1 MTKTV
6 KEAKAD
12 IFLRDTDS
20 QSLFNN
26 SGVLAFKY
34 YHEWNDCYNPSTDET
49 VQINGEVYDEA
60 TSSYKPNCPEG
71 FSPVFNG
78 RLSALWDNIVNCFP
92 NEVEAMYVKMRGNG
106 LTYQDM
112 LTKYKDFWKY
122 WCENLYNADAF
133 GYANTNNFT
142 KAYGDKVQVIDYFFG
157 KRQRYLDSKY
167 HCGSSIG
174 NNLRMRLYEV
184 GRGFAIKHYQA
195 IYCTLQWGAGNF
207 DDYRNIKPGTY
218 SYMSFKASSP
228 QDITFDIDDADLIT
242 ELSTYARGSNGNY
255 IIYGLEGL
263 GDFKFDLN
271 MGLLKRLTKFVMNYT
286 VSKPNTRE
294 IGANFDLSNMSML
307 RQVIVRNVKNLKK
320 SIILSS
326 DLLEEIDFTN
336 TPITG
341 VTTPPT
347 DMLTKLV
354 LPNSIKE
361 LNLVGYTNLQARYL
375 QVAGYSNIETLHI
388 EDCPNL
394 DSYEIVKT
402 CYDAGAKL
410 NNVTLTGIDWNIDNV
425 EVLMFLAEKKA
436 TLRGKIT
443 IDNSVNLTAAQVS
456 TLKQAFGNITLK
468 NNSLYISFKQ
478 NVIKAVSITGKKNLP
493 KVGNYEYSIVTIPMI
508 GNNIDNVQ
516 WSISENEFAEID
528 RNTGIVKVNK
538 VGTVSNND
546 KATISVDVT
555 LLDNTV
561 LTAEKE
567 VFLYPHQLS
576 LGDYLFSDG
585 SASDELQANLTVVG
599 ICFYINPKNR
609 NQGLFVATQ
618 DLKAPYNAW
627 GLYGL
632 ESDTNNSITAVELKD
647 NPNIN
652 VYDINLIPNVNSLDV
667 IISDKSIR
675 DESNTDNDGFKEYKD
690 TEWGGC
696 IGFTTITSTM
706 YSNIGL
712 YLSNIGLSVGDTVS
726 KGLVQSLYIMALRD
740 MVLTDSGINLPVPE
754 ASNKESLYD
763 NITKCINDF
772 VVINDNQKK
781 YAQYYFPAASYSNAY
796 EPTIK
801 SEETL
806 VKGLDA
812 GNWYLP
818 SHGEIARL
826 CWFALKG
833 YDEAEWAIFSNAFL
847 QNAFT
852 KLSEYLYSSAELSIS
867 THICSF
873 NTGTGLSSY
882 GSGRNAVNKANSI
895 FKASI
900 RPVVAFEIKY

>member
-1 MTKTV
+1 MAKTV

-26 SGVLAFKY
+26 SGVLSFKY
-34 YHEWNDCYNPSTDET
+34 YHEWNDCYNQVTGET
-49 VQINGEVYDEA
+49 AQIAGEVYDE
-60 TSSYKPNCPEG
+60 TTNSYKPNCPEG

-92 NEVEAMYVKMRGNG
+92 NEVEAMYAKMRGNG

-142 KAYGDKVQVIDYFFG
+142 KAYGDKVQVMDYFYG

-167 HCGSSIG
+167 HCGSSVS
-174 NNLRMRLYEV
+174 NNLRLRLYEV

-195 IYCTLQWGAGNF
+195 IYCTLQWGVGNF
-207 DDYRNIKPGTY
+207 YDNRNIKPGTY
-218 SYMSFKASSP
+218 SYMPFKFSNP
-228 QDITFDIDDADLIT
+228 QDATFDIDDADLIT
-242 ELSTYARGSNGNY
+242 ELSTYAKGSNGNY
-255 IIYGLEGL
+255 TIYGLEGL

-286 VSKPNTRE
+286 ASKPNTRE
-294 IGANFDLSNMSML
+294 TGTSFDLSNMGML

-336 TPITG
+336 TPIIG

-443 IDNSVNLTAAQVS
+443 IDSSVSLTAAQVS
-456 TLKQAFGNITLK
+456 VLKQAFGNITLE

-493 KVGNYEYSIVTIPMI
+493 KVGNYEYGIVTTPVT

-585 SASDELQANLTVVG
+585 SASDELQANLTVVA

-609 NQGLFVATQ
+609 NQGLFVATRS
-618 DLKAPYNAW
+618 LGAPYNAW
-627 GLYGL
+627 GLYGQK
-632 ESDTNNSITAVELKD
+632 SDTANAITAVELKD

-652 VYDINLIPNVNSLDV
+652 VYDINLIPNVNSWQ
-667 IISDKSIR
+667 IGISDANIR
-675 DESNTDNDGFKEYKD
+675 DKSNADNDGFKEYKD

-696 IGFTTITSTM
+696 IGFTTVTSTM

-726 KGLVQSLYIMALRD
+726 KGLVQSLYIIALRD

-754 ASNKESLYD
+754 ASNEESLYD

-772 VVINDNQKK
+772 VAKNNNQKK

-801 SEETL
+801 SKETL
-806 VKGLDA
+806 VKGLNA

-833 YDEAEWAIFSNAFL
+833 YDGAEWAIFSNAFL
-847 QNAFT
+847 QNAFV
-852 KLSEYLYSSAELSIS
+852 KLGGYLYSSAELPIS

-873 NTGTGLSSY
+873 NADTGASSY
-882 GSGRNAVNKANSI
+882 APGKNDVNKANFSI
-895 FKASI
+895 TASI

>member
-1 MTKTV
+1 MAKTV

-26 SGVLAFKY
+26 SGVLSFKY
-34 YHEWNDCYNPSTDET
+34 YHEWNDCYNPVTDET
-49 VQINGEVYDEA
+49 AQINGEVYDE
-60 TSSYKPNCPEG
+60 TTDSYKPNCPEG

-92 NEVEAMYVKMRGNG
+92 DKVEAIYKNMRGSG

-142 KAYGDKVQVIDYFFG
+142 KAYGDKVQVMDYFYG

-167 HCGSSIG
+167 HCGSSVS
-174 NNLRMRLYEV
+174 NNLRLRLFEN

-195 IYCTLQWGAGNF
+195 IYCTLQWGVGNF
-207 DDYRNIKPGTY
+207 DDHRNIKPGTY
-218 SYMSFKASSP
+218 SYMPFKASSP
-228 QDITFDIDDADLIT
+228 QDATFDIDDADLIT
-242 ELSTYARGSNGNY
+242 ELSTYAKGSNGNY
-255 IIYGLEGL
+255 TIYGLEGL
-263 GDFKFDLN
+263 GDFRFDLN

-286 VSKPNTRE
+286 ASKPNTKE
-294 IGANFDLSNMSML
+294 AGTSFDLSNMGML
-307 RQVIVRNVKNLKK
+307 RQVIVRNVKNLSK

-341 VTTPPT
+341 LTTPPT

-354 LPNSIKE
+354 LPDTIKE

-375 QVAGYSNIETLHI
+375 QVAGYSNIDTLHI

-394 DSYEIVKT
+394 DSYEIVKA

-443 IDNSVNLTAAQVS
+443 IDSSINLTAAQVS
-456 TLKQAFGNITLK
+456 ALKQAFGNITLE

-478 NVIKAVSITGKKNLP
+478 NVIKTVSITGKKNLP
-493 KVGNYEYSIVTIPMI
+493 KVGNYEYSIVTTPVT

-516 WSISENEFAEID
+516 WYISENEFAEID

-585 SASDELQANLTVVG
+585 SASDELQANLTVVA

-618 DLKAPYNAW
+618 NLKAPYTAW

-632 ESDTNNSITAVELKD
+632 STDKNNSITSVELKD
-647 NPNIN
+647 NPNID
-652 VYDINLIPNVNSLDV
+652 VYDISQIPNVNSYS
-667 IISDKSIR
+667 INISDSNIR
-675 DESNTDNDGFKEYKD
+675 DESNADNDGFKEYKD

-696 IGFTTITSTM
+696 IGFTTVTSTM

-712 YLSNIGLSVGDTVS
+712 YLGNIGLSVGDTVS
-726 KGLVQSLYIMALRD
+726 KGLVQSLHIMALRD

-754 ASNKESLYD
+754 ASNGESLYD
-763 NITKCINDF
+763 NITKCIDDF
-772 VVINDNQKK
+772 VARNGNKRK

-801 SEETL
+801 SKETL
-806 VKGLDA
+806 AKGLNA

-847 QNAFT
+847 HNAFV
-852 KLSEYLYSSAELSIS
+852 KLIDYLYSSAELPVT

-873 NTGTGLSSY
+873 NTSTGESSY
-882 GSGRNAVNKANSI
+882 SSGVNVVTKANNLD
-895 FKASI
+895 KASI